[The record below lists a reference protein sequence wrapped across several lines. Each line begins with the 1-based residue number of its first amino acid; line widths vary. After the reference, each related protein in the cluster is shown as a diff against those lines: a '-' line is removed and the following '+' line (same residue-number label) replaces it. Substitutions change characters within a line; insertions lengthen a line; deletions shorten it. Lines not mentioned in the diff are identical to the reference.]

1 MTLDGGA
8 YFGLRY
14 RKAVRGGNRC
24 SRGEWGFYQILMLE
38 CRVKEVFDDFE
49 IFFLVVVVAIAEIN
63 NAEEIH
69 NIGQVIY
76 RQAFGRIVF

>member
-1 MTLDGGA
+1 MGCGIVKLSEVVIDAAEVNG
-8 YFGLRY
+8 
-14 RKAVRGGNRC
+14 V
-24 SRGEWGFYQILMLE
+24 FYQILMLE